1 MRRFSS
7 VGTLVFSAVLF
18 FSQFLSASDHMIKPE
33 FGMVQSK
40 DQVAFLNCLTQDDA
54 SKKCQVYVQKKGEDP
69 SPIGTEVLLVKIENK
84 YKKVSSDIKEEA
96 YGEEEITPLAYAPI
110 SMFSFSMVMARG
122 YKAIPLFIF
131 SPLDLAIAPF
141 GLMVDGCMR
150 LYKLIQGVYLQKAW
164 KTLTGMSEKKVTRLS
179 KKDFEDFITII
190 KYSY

>member
-7 VGTLVFSAVLF
+7 VGTLLFSAVLF
-18 FSQFLSASDHMIKPE
+18 FSQFLSASDQMIKPE

-40 DQVAFLNCLTQDDA
+40 DRVAFLSCPTQEDN
-54 SKKCQVYVQKKGEDP
+54 SKKCQVYVQKKGEKP
-69 SPIGTEVLLVKIENK
+69 SPVGTEVLLVKIENK

-96 YGEEEITPLAYAPI
+96 YGEKEITPLAYAPI
-110 SMFSFSMVMARG
+110 SMFSLSMVMSRG

-150 LYKLIQGVYLQKAW
+150 LYKLIQCVYLQKAW
-164 KTLTGMSEKKVTRLS
+164 KTMTGMNKNKVTRLS
-179 KKDFEDFITII
+179 KKDFEDFVKII